1 MPQRELS
8 ERDRSVLDFERTW
21 TADRRGKGRAVREQ
35 LGLSPSRYYQL
46 LADLVDRPEARHYD
60 ALLILRLQ
68 RRRAQR
74 RVGRTAPIGLADQ
87 RGHGHTQ

>member
-21 TADRRGKGRAVREQ
+21 TAGRRGKGRAVREQ

-46 LADLVDRPEARHYD
+46 LSDLLDRPEARRYD
-60 ALLILRLQ
+60 ALLVLRL
-68 RRRAQR
+68 RRRRDR
-74 RVGRTAPIGLADQ
+74 RHDGRTAPIGLADQ